1 MVNDFLKNNS
11 YSVET
16 SWFFQRHICFL
27 EKTLISSF
35 KTILI
40 IKCTVAEKNNWII
53 MFRVLLRNSSNP
65 DFFVVAISENSVTQV
80 TFDSNPTECQVDTVT

>member
-1 MVNDFLKNNS
+1 
-11 YSVET
+11 
-16 SWFFQRHICFL
+16 
-27 EKTLISSF
+27 
-35 KTILI
+35 
-40 IKCTVAEKNNWII
+40 